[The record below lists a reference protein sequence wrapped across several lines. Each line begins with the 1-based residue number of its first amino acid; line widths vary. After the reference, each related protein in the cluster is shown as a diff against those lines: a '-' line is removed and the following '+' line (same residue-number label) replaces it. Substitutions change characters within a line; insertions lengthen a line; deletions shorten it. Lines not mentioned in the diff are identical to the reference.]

1 MPALPLRS
9 LLWHGGPPPT
19 PPISL
24 NGVAF
29 NLYVLRETVRAVAAV
44 WDGWDAAAGKVR
56 KRVKIV
62 GAVVLFEL
70 QIYDYGTDWADST
83 YKTFKGYVGDDVE
96 YNLLITLGGE
106 ERVNTTVK
114 VRDIGKVYDR
124 PANDAQKYRRY
135 TLTLQE
141 AQ

>member
-1 MPALPLRS
+1 MPAVPLRS

-29 NLYVLRETVRAVAAV
+29 NLKGLRETVRAVAAV

-56 KRVKIV
+56 KRVKVV
-62 GAVVLFEL
+62 GATITFQLEIV
-70 QIYDYGTDWADST
+70 DYGTDWADST
-83 YKTFKGYVGDDVE
+83 YNTFKGYVGDDVA
-96 YNLLITLGGE
+96 YSLLITLGGE

-114 VRDIGKVYDR
+114 VRDIDKTYDS
-124 PANDAQKYRRY
+124 PANAIPKYRRY
-135 TLTLQE
+135 SLTLQE
-141 AQ
+141 V